1 MYWFTY
7 AILIVLPTLNVIAHW
22 IFAINYFEVAI
33 STSVFIRIDLLESED
48 IKRKQKTND
57 WILRVMNIVFYLV
70 IVISAALC
78 FGLEKELRTPVSN

>member
-1 MYWFTY
+1 M
-7 AILIVLPTLNVIAHW
+7 PTLNVIAHW

-33 STSVFIRIDLLESED
+33 STKVFIKMDQLEPED

-57 WILRVMNIVFYLV
+57 WILRAMNIVFYLV

-78 FGLEKELRTPVSN
+78 FGLDKELRTPVSN